1 MGGRDLGTGV
11 PELYRCASL
20 EVEDEKEHQ
29 RSPPPSS
36 TGTRLS
42 RPRSSRTAAA
52 RRAAS
57 AHPTGGGP
65 PCGPV
70 PGAPSS
76 RCRWGSGEIE
86 DEAAAAALDGKGGK
100 RRSGL
105 THMGLEI
112 PVFVLQTRQGGQGLL
127 QSGQRDHA
135 LGDPRRRRAASLVIR
150 DGGGVWHPWGFTA
163 VAACGVP
170 GDSRRRRWCA
180 AIWVGIVEGRAGTNK
195 NLTKK

>member
-11 PELYRCASL
+11 SELYRCASL
-20 EVEDEKEHQ
+20 EVEDEKEH
-29 RSPPPSS
+29 RHSPPPSS

-42 RPRSSRTAAA
+42 RPRSSRIAAA

-57 AHPTGGGP
+57 AQPTGGGP

-76 RCRWGSGEIE
+76 RCRWGSAEIE
-86 DEAAAAALDGKGGK
+86 DEAAAAVLDGKGGK

-105 THMGLEI
+105 THT
-112 PVFVLQTRQGGQGLL
+112 VLQTRQGRQGLL

-135 LGDPRRRRAASLVIR
+135 LGDPRRWQR
-150 DGGGVWHPWGFTA
+150 HPWGF
-163 VAACGVP
+163 AAAASGVS
-170 GDSRRRRWCA
+170 GDSRRRWRA
-180 AIWVGIVEGRAGTNK
+180 ASLGIRSGGGVRRPWGFAVAAFWVFWVRIHLWVVVVQS
-195 NLTKK
+195 